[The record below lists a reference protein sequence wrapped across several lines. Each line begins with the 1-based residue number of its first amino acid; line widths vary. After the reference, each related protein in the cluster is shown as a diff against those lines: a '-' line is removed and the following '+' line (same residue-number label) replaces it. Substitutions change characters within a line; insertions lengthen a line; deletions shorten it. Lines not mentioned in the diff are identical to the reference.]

1 MRKDVLFRGCTR
13 PAMFLGVPYVP
24 FFVGAG
30 ACLLL
35 AVYVNLLL
43 LVLVP
48 LVILA
53 MRQMARRDEMVFR
66 LLGLRWQIRARV
78 RNRAFRGG
86 DWSFAPIAGRGT
98 GASR

>member
-1 MRKDVLFRGCTR
+1 MRKDALFRGCTR

-30 ACLLL
+30 TCLLL

-43 LVLVP
+43 LVAMP

-66 LLGLRWQIRARV
+66 LLGLRWQLRAKV
-78 RNRAFRGG
+78 RNRALRGG
-86 DWSFAPIAGRGT
+86 DWSFAPLSGRAQG
-98 GASR
+98 GSR

>member
-43 LVLVP
+43 LVLMP

-66 LLGLRWQIRARV
+66 LLGLRWQFRVRV
-78 RNRAFRGG
+78 RNRELRGG
-86 DWSFAPIAGRGT
+86 DWSFAPIATRDQD
-98 GASR
+98 AAR

>member
-1 MRKDVLFRGCTR
+1 MRRDVLFRGCTR

-43 LVLVP
+43 LVLMP
-48 LVILA
+48 LVVLG
-53 MRQMARRDEMVFR
+53 MRQMARRDEMIFR
-66 LLGLRWQIRARV
+66 LIGLRWQLLAKV
-78 RNRAFRGG
+78 RNRHVRRG
-86 DWSFAPIAGRGT
+86 DWSFAPLAGRGA
-98 GASR
+98 GGRR

>member
-1 MRKDVLFRGCTR
+1 
-13 PAMFLGVPYVP
+13 MFLGVPYVP

-43 LVLVP
+43 LALLPV
-48 LVILA
+48 VICA

-66 LLGLRWQIRARV
+66 LLGLRWRMRARA
-78 RNRAFRGG
+78 RNLALRDGA
-86 DWSFAPIAGRGT
+86 WSFAPHDAGRK
-98 GASR
+98 AAPK